1 MNILIC
7 EDEAPARK
15 QLARFIQLVY
25 PEAHIVAMVDTGK
38 EARRYIQEKELDL
51 IFLDIELADG
61 PCFETLNDL
70 QFDIPVIFT
79 TAYDEYA
86 LKAFELNSVDY
97 LVKPITRKQVSDAFS
112 KLESLKEV
120 LVNQPFV
127 MKKELFKQDRY
138 KERFLVKIGR
148 KLLPISY
155 TNIAYFQAEE
165 KLVLLVTKEGKR
177 YIVNYT
183 LLELED
189 LLDPELF
196 FRLNRQ
202 IIASHE
208 SIKQLEPYFKG
219 QVVVELEPKPTQ
231 QIVVSR
237 SQTPH
242 LKTWMGY

>member
-15 QLARFIQLVY
+15 QLIRFINMVQ
-25 PEAHIVAMVDTGK
+25 PEATIIATVDTGK
-38 EARRYIQEKELDL
+38 EARKYIEKEDLDL

-61 PCFETLNDL
+61 PCFETLDDL

-97 LVKPITRKQVSDAFS
+97 LVKPITRKSISGAFQ
-112 KLESLKEV
+112 KLDNLRSV
-120 LVNQPFV
+120 LAEAPFV
-127 MKKELFKQDRY
+127 MKKDLFNKELY

-148 KLLPISY
+148 KLIPISSSD
-155 TNIAYFQAEE
+155 IAYFQAEE
-165 KLVLLVTKEGKR
+165 KLVFLVTNAGKR
-177 YIVNYT
+177 YVVNYT

-189 LLDPELF
+189 LLDPEQF

-202 IIASHE
+202 FISSHAA
-208 SIKQLEPYFKG
+208 IKLLEPYFKG
-219 QVVVELEPKPTQ
+219 QVIVELEPKTAQ
-231 QIVVSR
+231 EVVVSR
-237 SQTPH
+237 NQTPL
-242 LKTWMGY
+242 LKRWMGY